1 LQGVPKL
8 GTIVPKMS
16 TELEALFGKT
26 RRSIL
31 SFLFSH
37 SDESFHLRKILRLT
51 GVLPGSG
58 QRELT
63 RLSKA
68 GLILRVLKDQQVHF
82 QANPECPIFSE
93 LKSLIIKTA
102 GLTDVLQSTLAP
114 LGHMIRFAFI
124 YGSFARGRA
133 KKESD
138 VDLLIIGDA
147 GFTDIVDKLGRA
159 QGILGREIN
168 PMVLSMDEFQRR
180 IAEDD
185 HFLRSVLKNEL
196 MFVMGDRH
204 EFNQIK
210 LMPG

>member
-1 LQGVPKL
+1 M
-8 GTIVPKMS
+8 GTVVLKMS

-37 SDESFHLRKILRLT
+37 PDESFHLRKILRLT
-51 GVLPGSG
+51 GVLPGAG
-58 QRELT
+58 QRELA

-68 GLILRVLKDQQVHF
+68 GLILRILKDQQVHF

-93 LKSLIIKTA
+93 LKNLIIKTA
-102 GLTDVLQSTLAP
+102 GLADVLHSALVP

-138 VDLLIIGDA
+138 VDLLVIGDA
-147 GFTDIVDKLGRA
+147 DFADIVEKLSRA
-159 QGILGREIN
+159 QSTLGREIN

-185 HFLRSVLKNEL
+185 HFLRSVLKSER

-204 EFNQIK
+204 EFSQIV